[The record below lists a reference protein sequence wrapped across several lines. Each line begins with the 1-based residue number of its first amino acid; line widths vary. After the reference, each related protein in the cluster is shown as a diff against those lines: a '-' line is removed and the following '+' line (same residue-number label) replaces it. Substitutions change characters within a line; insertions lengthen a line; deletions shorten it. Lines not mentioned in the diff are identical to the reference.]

1 MTGEKIM
8 KVIMATSNK
17 DKVREIREM
26 LANTGIEIV
35 SLKEAGISV
44 DIEENGTS
52 FDENAAIKAE
62 TIRNLTGQL
71 TIADDSGLAIDY
83 LDGAPGVYSSR
94 FMGEDTSYT
103 IKNNAILEKLKG
115 VPDEKRSARFVCSMA
130 IAYPDGHT
138 DLVQGIM
145 EGRIAYQIAG
155 EGGFGYDPIF
165 FLPEKNC
172 TSAELTDDEKNEIS
186 HRGQALRQV
195 IKILQNYKNNC

>member
-1 MTGEKIM
+1 M